1 MRWNEFKGGIFQGD
15 THISTM
21 FENYQTKWLPSSLN
35 FHAQNDSSN
44 VGFLA
49 RKFNYLIKVQ
59 AGFANNVVK
68 WDLFTWL
75 LNTVTFIR
83 YYTLWFSNSSKV
95 LMVSKLLFY
104 EHPWLRPS
112 RLSKEFKHF
121 LPWWKKVHGHFLID
135 VFLSAESGIKDFQL
149 WIQGRKSQLRW
160 EV

>member
-1 MRWNEFKGGIFQGD
+1 MAKRSHCCEMRLFLQFSW
-15 THISTM
+15 
-21 FENYQTKWLPSSLN
+21 SSLN
-35 FHAQNDSSN
+35 FQAKNDLSN

-49 RKFNYLIKVQ
+49 RKFEFLKV

-68 WDLFTWL
+68 WDLFL
-75 LNTVTFIR
+75 VNFKHCDIYKIHLVIFQ
-83 YYTLWFSNSSKV
+83 L
-95 LMVSKLLFY
+95 LMVSKLFFFVY
-104 EHPWLRPS
+104 PWLRPY